1 MQSRRDQVHAHMF
14 VMSRLSLGM
23 LRDDPD
29 APESP
34 HRRTTKGYVIGLVI
48 AVLAALAVTVYG
60 LVVPG
65 GSNAWKATGTLVL
78 DERSGARYLTVD
90 GVLHPVLNE
99 TSAKLLAGE
108 RMKVVSVEPA
118 SIEDAPRGATLGIVG
133 APDPLPRSGALS
145 RDAWSVC
152 ATRPDAAE
160 DPLLT
165 LGVGL
170 TAEGRP
176 VTSGRTTLVRTVPGD
191 DTYLLWHGTR
201 MRLDPANYAV
211 QSLGY
216 DADAA
221 YPVPEAFLNALP
233 SGPDLAVPEVAGRG
247 KAGPSLAGRPTR
259 VGQLFDGPGGHYL
272 LTEKG
277 LTRITAL
284 EEALLKGDPRTQRT
298 AYAGGAV
305 TPAGIGP
312 DDLARHQS
320 PAQGRLVGP
329 GGGKVPTALPEA
341 GPVRAGEGVCAVVGT
356 ADGRPTVSVVLPRA
370 DAVTGRAVSNQPGV
384 SAGPGTADLFAA
396 RPDGGALV
404 TALSS
409 AGTGTAYYLVTGS
422 GAKYP
427 VAGGEKGLSRLGYRA
442 DRAVPVPSGV
452 LGLLASGPALDGTA
466 LLAQGLVGAAD
477 RAPDSETPSGADTT
491 GEASGKQPSGSDN

>member
-29 APESP
+29 APESA
-34 HRRTTKGYVIGLVI
+34 HRRTTKGFVIGLVV
-48 AVLAALAVTVYG
+48 AALAALVVAVYG

-78 DERSGARYLTVD
+78 DERSGARYLTLD

-99 TSAKLLAGE
+99 TSARLLAGD

-118 SIEDAPRGATLGIVG
+118 SIKDAPRGATLGIVG
-133 APDPLPRSGALS
+133 APDPLPQASALS

-152 ATRPDAAE
+152 ATRPDAGA

-165 LGVGL
+165 LAVGL

-176 VTSGRTTLVRTVPGD
+176 VTSDGATLVRTVQGGT
-191 DTYLLWHGTR
+191 TYLLWHGTR
-201 MRLDPANYAV
+201 MRVDTANYAV

-216 DADAA
+216 DQDGAH
-221 YPVPEAFLNALP
+221 PVPDAFLNALP
-233 SGPDLAVPEVAGRG
+233 PGPDLAVPDVAGRG
-247 KAGPSLAGRPTR
+247 KAGPSLAGRPSR
-259 VGQLFDGPGGHYL
+259 IGQLFEGSGGHYV
-272 LTEKG
+272 LTERG
-277 LTRITAL
+277 LTEVTAL
-284 EEALLKGDPRTQRT
+284 EEALLKGDPRTQRI
-298 AYAGGAV
+298 AYAGEAV
-305 TPAGIGP
+305 ALRKIGP
-312 DDLARHQS
+312 DDLARHRD
-320 PAQGRLVGP
+320 PKAVRFVGAGGGTVPTGLPRPDAVGP
-329 GGGKVPTALPEA
+329 D
-341 GPVRAGEGVCAVVGT
+341 EGVCAVIGT

-370 DAVTGRAVSNQPGV
+370 DGVGGRAVSNQPGIT
-384 SAGPGTADLFAA
+384 AGPGTADLFAA
-396 RPDGGALV
+396 RPEGGALV

-427 VAGGEKGLSRLGYRA
+427 VPGGEKGLQRLGYRA
-442 DRAVPVPSGV
+442 DQSVPVPSGV
-452 LGLLASGPALDGTA
+452 LGMLASGPALDDT
-466 LLAQGLVGAAD
+466 LLLTRGLVDA
-477 RAPDSETPSGADTT
+477 SENDTP
-491 GEASGKQPSGSDN
+491 

>member
-108 RMKVVSVEPA
+108 RLKVVSVEPA

-284 EEALLKGDPRTQRT
+284 EEACSRGSAHPAHRLRGRGGHAGGHRPGRPGPPSEPCAGAARRAGRREGADRAARGRTGPCGRGGVRRRRHGGRKADGLRRT
-298 AYAGGAV
+298 APGGRGDGPCGLQPAGGECGSRDRRPVRGAS
-305 TPAGIGP
+305 GRRGP
-312 DDLARHQS
+312 GHGALLGRHRHGLL
-320 PAQGRLVGP
+320 PGDRVGRQVP
-329 GGGKVPTALPEA
+329 GGG
-341 GPVRAGEGVCAVVGT
+341 R
-356 ADGRPTVSVVLPRA
+356 R
-370 DAVTGRAVSNQPGV
+370 
-384 SAGPGTADLFAA
+384 
-396 RPDGGALV
+396 
-404 TALSS
+404 
-409 AGTGTAYYLVTGS
+409 
-422 GAKYP
+422 
-427 VAGGEKGLSRLGYRA
+427 
-442 DRAVPVPSGV
+442 
-452 LGLLASGPALDGTA
+452 
-466 LLAQGLVGAAD
+466 
-477 RAPDSETPSGADTT
+477 
-491 GEASGKQPSGSDN
+491 

>member
-34 HRRTTKGYVIGLVI
+34 HRRTTKGYVIGLVV
-48 AVLAALAVTVYG
+48 AALAALVVTVYG

-118 SIEDAPRGATLGIVG
+118 SIEDAPRGAVLGIVG
-133 APDPLPRSGALS
+133 APDPLPRAGALS

-165 LGVGL
+165 LAVGL

-191 DTYLLWHGTR
+191 TAYLLWHGTR
-201 MRLDPANYAV
+201 MRVDPANYAV

-247 KAGPSLAGRPTR
+247 TAGPELAGRPTR

-272 LTEKG
+272 LTRHG
-277 LTRITAL
+277 LAKVTAL

-298 AYAGGAV
+298 AYAGEAV
-305 TPAGIGP
+305 TLRGIGP
-312 DDLARHQS
+312 DDLARHRS
-320 PAQGRLVGP
+320 PRTERLVGV
-329 GGGKVPTALPEA
+329 GGGKVPTGLPEP
-341 GPVRAGEGVCAVVGT
+341 GPVRAGEGVCAVVGA

-370 DAVTGRAVSNQPGV
+370 EAVAGRAVSDQPGV
-384 SAGPGTADLFAA
+384 IAGPGAADMFAA

-404 TALSS
+404 RELSS
-409 AGTGTAYYLVTGS
+409 AGAGTAYHLVTAAGVT
-422 GAKYP
+422 YP
-427 VAGGEKGLSRLGYRA
+427 IPGGEKGLQRLGYRV
-442 DRAVPVPSGV
+442 DQSVPVPSGV
-452 LGLLASGPALDGTA
+452 LGMLASGPALDGTA
-466 LLAQGLVGAAD
+466 LLAEGLVEASKGGAAD
-477 RAPDSETPSGADTT
+477 
-491 GEASGKQPSGSDN
+491 KQPTGSDN

>member
-34 HRRTTKGYVIGLVI
+34 HRRTTKGFVIGLVV
-48 AVLAALAVTVYG
+48 AALAALVVAVYG

-65 GSNAWKATGTLVL
+65 GSNAWKTTGTLVL
-78 DERSGARYLTVD
+78 DERSGARYLSVE

-99 TSAKLLAGE
+99 TSARLLAGD
-108 RMKVVSVEPA
+108 RMKVVSVKPA

-133 APDPLPRSGALS
+133 APDPLPQAGALS

-152 ATRPDAAE
+152 ATRPDAAD

-191 DTYLLWHGTR
+191 TTYLLWHGTR
-201 MRLDPANYAV
+201 MRLAPAHYAV
-211 QSLGY
+211 QALGY

-259 VGQLFDGPGGHYL
+259 IGQLFDGPGGHYL
-272 LTEKG
+272 LTERG
-277 LTRITAL
+277 LTEVTAL

-298 AYAGGAV
+298 AYAGEAV
-305 TPAGIGP
+305 TLPGIGP
-312 DDLARHQS
+312 DDLARHQD
-320 PAQGRLVGP
+320 AVGGRLVGT
-329 GGGKVPTALPEA
+329 GGGTVPTGLPEP

-356 ADGRPTVSVVLPRA
+356 ADGSPTVSVVLPRA
-370 DAVTGRAVSNQPGV
+370 DAVTGRTVSNQPGIT
-384 SAGPGTADLFAA
+384 AGPGAADMFAV
-396 RPDGGALV
+396 RPEGGALV
-404 TALSS
+404 KALSS

-422 GAKYP
+422 GAKHP
-427 VAGGEKGLSRLGYRA
+427 IPGGDKGLQRLGYRA
-442 DRAVPVPSGV
+442 DQAVPIPSGV
-452 LGLLASGPALDGTA
+452 LGMLASGPALDETA
-466 LLAQGLVGAAD
+466 LLAQGLVEATKD
-477 RAPDSETPSGADTT
+477 VAPD
-491 GEASGKQPSGSDN
+491 KQAAAHGN

>member
-34 HRRTTKGYVIGLVI
+34 HRRTTKGFVIGLVV
-48 AVLAALAVTVYG
+48 AALAALVVAVYG

-108 RMKVVSVEPA
+108 RMKVVSVKPA
-118 SIEDAPRGATLGIVG
+118 SIEAAPRGATLGIVG
-133 APDPLPRSGALS
+133 APDPLPQAGELS

-152 ATRPDAAE
+152 ATRPDAAA

-176 VTSGRTTLVRTVPGD
+176 VTSGLTTLVRTVPGD
-191 DTYLLWHGTR
+191 TTYLLWHGTR
-201 MRLDPANYAV
+201 MRLDPAHYAV
-211 QSLGY
+211 QALGY

-259 VGQLFDGPGGHYL
+259 IGQLFDGPGGHYL
-272 LTEKG
+272 LTERG
-277 LTRITAL
+277 LTRVTAL
-284 EEALLKGDPRTQRT
+284 EEALVKGDPRTQRT
-298 AYAGGAV
+298 AYAGEAV
-305 TPAGIGP
+305 TLPRIGP
-312 DDLARHQS
+312 DDLARHQDAS
-320 PAQGRLVGP
+320 GGRLVGT
-329 GGGKVPTALPEA
+329 GGGKVPAGLPEP

-370 DAVTGRAVSNQPGV
+370 DAVAGRAVSDQPGV
-384 SAGPGTADLFAA
+384 TVGPGAADRIAA

-409 AGTGTAYYLVTGS
+409 AGTGTAYYLVTAS
-422 GAKYP
+422 GAKYAIP
-427 VAGGEKGLSRLGYRA
+427 GGDKGLQRLGYRA
-442 DRAVPVPSGV
+442 DQSVPVPSGV
-452 LGLLASGPALDGTA
+452 LGMLASGPALDGSA
-466 LLAQGLVGAAD
+466 LLAQGLV
-477 RAPDSETPSGADTT
+477 
-491 GEASGKQPSGSDN
+491 EATKDVASDKQATASDN

>member
-108 RMKVVSVEPA
+108 RMKVVSVEPP
-118 SIEDAPRGATLGIVG
+118 SRTPRAARPLGIVG

-170 TAEGRP
+170 TAEGP

-247 KAGPSLAGRPTR
+247 KAGPSLALAHPGRA
-259 VGQLFDGPGGHYL
+259 
-272 LTEKG
+272 
-277 LTRITAL
+277 AL
-284 EEALLKGDPRTQRT
+284 RRARRPLPAHGEGSEEDHR
-298 AYAGGAV
+298 AGG
-305 TPAGIGP
+305 G
-312 DDLARHQS
+312 
-320 PAQGRLVGP
+320 PAQGGSAHPAHRLRGRGGHAGGHRP
-329 GGGKVPTALPEA
+329 GRPGAPSEPGA
-341 GPVRAGEGVCAVVGT
+341 GAARRAGRREG
-356 ADGRPTVSVVLPRA
+356 
-370 DAVTGRAVSNQPGV
+370 
-384 SAGPGTADLFAA
+384 
-396 RPDGGALV
+396 
-404 TALSS
+404 
-409 AGTGTAYYLVTGS
+409 
-422 GAKYP
+422 
-427 VAGGEKGLSRLGYRA
+427 A
-442 DRAVPVPSGV
+442 DRAARGRTGPCGRGGSAPSSARRTEGRR
-452 LGLLASGPALDGTA
+452 S
-466 LLAQGLVGAAD
+466 
-477 RAPDSETPSGADTT
+477 PSYCPGRTR
-491 GEASGKQPSGSDN
+491 